1 MQKLYLNQRER
12 ERESSSRL
20 ICHIERSEISQ
31 VESHTEPNGDIS
43 VSAKLQY
50 DNAGGHNVIS
60 PSIVGGNPTYSP
72 PATRVGLGGG
82 LIPPPPLKQS

>member
-1 MQKLYLNQRER
+1 MKREQRQVLLAQQGSSITRER

-20 ICHIERSEISQ
+20 SEIFSSSPSI
-31 VESHTEPNGDIS
+31 ES
-43 VSAKLQY
+43 
-50 DNAGGHNVIS
+50 GHNVIS